1 MAFVNE
7 YVPVLDIKKY
17 DVDNIMNMV
26 HPRDKLP
33 LYFKH
38 KWTIDRDKKC
48 FFIPVATGKE
58 EFSNQH
64 ECAFFL
70 DGHLFSVILNQH
82 GHVDLA
88 VKKGERVWEL
98 VRIEK
103 LSKISLPITE
113 IKELLKE
120 ALTVYG
126 YRGVA
131 EQLENLT
138 VKFEF

>member
-1 MAFVNE
+1 
-7 YVPVLDIKKY
+7 
-17 DVDNIMNMV
+17 
-26 HPRDKLP
+26 
-33 LYFKH
+33 
-38 KWTIDRDKKC
+38 
-48 FFIPVATGKE
+48 
-58 EFSNQH
+58 
-64 ECAFFL
+64 
-70 DGHLFSVILNQH
+70 LFSVLLNQH

-88 VKKGERVWEL
+88 VNKGERVWEL